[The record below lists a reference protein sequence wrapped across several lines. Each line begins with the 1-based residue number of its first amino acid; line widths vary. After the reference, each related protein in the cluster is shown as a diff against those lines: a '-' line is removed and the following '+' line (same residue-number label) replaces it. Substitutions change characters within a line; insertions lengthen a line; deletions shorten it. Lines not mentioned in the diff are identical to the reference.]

1 MLLLRDASKVL
12 RYFLKCYAAQPR
24 THTSATE
31 MNNHTDPHQSDSQI
45 GAFEPVN
52 PERFAA
58 AQKSTWVSI
67 AINVLLTSLQM
78 VGCFFAHSQA
88 LMADGLH
95 SLSDLLSDVLVLFA
109 NRHGNRHA
117 DAEHPYGHARIET
130 AATLI
135 LGTFLATL
143 GVVLLVAAAMRLQHP
158 EALRA
163 VNPLALAIA
172 VLALVAKEGLFRYM
186 LPVAKRVRSQM
197 LVANAWHARSDAA
210 SSLVVIV
217 GVAGNLLGY
226 TFLDLVA
233 AAVVGVMI
241 AHMGGKLALEAMAEL
256 IDTGLDA
263 EEVEAIRQTL
273 LNVHGV
279 RGLHEL
285 RTRKMADNALVD
297 AHIMV
302 DPKISVSEGHY
313 IAELARHAVLKNHHV
328 MDVMVHIDPEDDL
341 TAKPNAHLP
350 SRPGLLAHLVE
361 RLEEP
366 GLLNN
371 RVVFHYLDGKV
382 DAEIYLSSDQ
392 RLAGQADEL
401 QARCDEL
408 VRDDELFRI
417 IHVHRIHAQN

>member
-1 MLLLRDASKVL
+1 MLCCTVL
-12 RYFLKCYAAQPR
+12 
-24 THTSATE
+24 TDSSAIA
-31 MNNHTDPHQSDSQI
+31 MKNHTHPHQAREAVGI
-45 GAFEPVN
+45 FEPKY

-67 AINVLLTSLQM
+67 AINLLLTFFQV
-78 VGCFFAHSQA
+78 VGGFFAHSQA

-95 SLSDLLSDVLVLFA
+95 SLSDLLSDILVLFA

-117 DAEHPYGHARIET
+117 DANHPYGHARVET

-135 LGTFLATL
+135 LGAFLAIL

-172 VLALVAKEGLFRYM
+172 VIALVAKEGMFRYM
-186 LPVAKRVRSQM
+186 LAVARRVRSQM

-210 SSLVVIV
+210 SSLVVII
-217 GVAGNLLGY
+217 GVIGNLLGY
-226 TFLDLVA
+226 TFFDLLA

-256 IDTGLDA
+256 IDTGLDV

-273 LNVHGV
+273 LNTHGV
-279 RGLHEL
+279 LGLHEL

-297 AHIMV
+297 AHIV
-302 DPKISVSEGHY
+302 VNPRISVSEGHY

-328 MDVMVHIDPEDDL
+328 LDVMVHIDPEDDL
-341 TAKPNAHLP
+341 QAKPNAHLP
-350 SRPGLLAHLVE
+350 SRPGLLAHLAE
-361 RLEEP
+361 RLEDFK
-366 GLLNN
+366 LRDN

-382 DAEIYLSSDQ
+382 EAEIYLPANLHPAEQTD
-392 RLAGQADEL
+392 AL

-408 VRDDELFRI
+408 VQDDELFRSI
-417 IHVHRIHAQN
+417 RVHRDHAQN

>member
-1 MLLLRDASKVL
+1 M
-12 RYFLKCYAAQPR
+12 
-24 THTSATE
+24 HTSATD
-31 MNNHTDPHQSDSQI
+31 MKNHSNPHQSQADI
-45 GAFEPVN
+45 GAFEPVH

-67 AINVLLTSLQM
+67 GINVLLTIFQ
-78 VGCFFAHSQA
+78 VAGGFVAHSQA

-95 SLSDLLSDVLVLFA
+95 SLSDLLSDVLVLYA
-109 NRHGNRHA
+109 NWHGNRHA
-117 DAEHPYGHARIET
+117 DADHPYGHARMET
-130 AATLI
+130 AATLV
-135 LGTFLATL
+135 LGTFLAML
-143 GVVLLVAAAMRLQHP
+143 GIVLLVAATMRLQHP
-158 EALRA
+158 EALQA
-163 VNPLALAIA
+163 VSPLALAIA
-172 VLALVAKEGLFRYM
+172 GFALVAKEGMFRYM
-186 LPVAKRVRSQM
+186 LAVAKRVRSQM

-226 TFLDLVA
+226 IFLDLVA

-241 AHMGGKLALEAMAEL
+241 AHMGGKLALGAMSEL

-313 IAELARHAVLKNHHV
+313 IAESARRAVLKNHHV
-328 MDVMVHIDPEDDL
+328 LDVMVHVDPEDDMQ
-341 TAKPNAHLP
+341 ARPNAHLP
-350 SRPGLLAHLVE
+350 SRPGLLAHLAE
-361 RLEEP
+361 RLGDP
-366 GLLNN
+366 GLPDN

-382 DAEIYLSSDQ
+382 DAEIYLVNQQSAE
-392 RLAGQADEL
+392 RADTL

-408 VRDDELFRI
+408 VRDDELFRV
-417 IHVHRIHAQN
+417 IHVHRSHAQN

>member
-1 MLLLRDASKVL
+1 M
-12 RYFLKCYAAQPR
+12 
-24 THTSATE
+24 HTGATE
-31 MNNHTDPHQSDSQI
+31 MKNNSNPHQSQTEI
-45 GAFEPVN
+45 GAFEPVH

-67 AINVLLTSLQM
+67 FINVLLTTLQII
-78 VGCFFAHSQA
+78 GGFFAHSQA

-95 SLSDLLSDVLVLFA
+95 SLSDLLSDVLVLYA

-135 LGTFLATL
+135 LGTFLAVL

-158 EALRA
+158 EVLRV

-186 LPVAKRVRSQM
+186 LAVAKKVRSQM

-233 AAVVGVMI
+233 VAVVGVMI
-241 AHMGGKLALEAMAEL
+241 AHMGGKLALEAMSEL
-256 IDTGLDA
+256 IDTGLGA

-273 LNVHGV
+273 LHVHGV

-297 AHIMV
+297 AHVMV
-302 DPKISVSEGHY
+302 DPKISVSEGHF
-313 IAELARHAVLKNHHV
+313 IAESARHAVLKHHHV
-328 MDVMVHIDPEDDL
+328 MDVMVHIDPEDDMQ
-341 TAKPNAHLP
+341 AKPNAHLP
-350 SRPGLLAHLVE
+350 SRPGLLAYLAE
-361 RLEEP
+361 RLGDP
-366 GLLNN
+366 QLLEN
-371 RVVFHYLDGKV
+371 RVVLHYLDGRV
-382 DAEIYLSSDQ
+382 DAEIYLLGAQTTEAED
-392 RLAGQADEL
+392 AL
-401 QARCDEL
+401 QARCDKL
-408 VRDDELFRI
+408 VSADPLFRA
-417 IHVHRIHAQN
+417 IHVHYGRAHN

>member
-1 MLLLRDASKVL
+1 MK
-12 RYFLKCYAAQPR
+12 KH
-24 THTSATE
+24 TH
-31 MNNHTDPHQSDSQI
+31 PHQSQTDI
-45 GAFEPVN
+45 GAFEPIR

-67 AINVLLTSLQM
+67 VINLLLTFFQ
-78 VGCFFAHSQA
+78 VAGGFFAHSQA

-95 SLSDLLSDVLVLFA
+95 SLSDLLSDVLVLYA

-117 DAEHPYGHARIET
+117 DANHPYGHARVET

-135 LGTFLATL
+135 LGAFLAVL

-158 EALRA
+158 ETLQA

-172 VLALVAKEGLFRYM
+172 VFALLAKEGLFRYM
-186 LPVAKRVRSQM
+186 LAVAKRVRSQM

-233 AAVVGVMI
+233 VAVVGVMI
-241 AHMGGKLALEAMAEL
+241 AHMGGKLAFEAMAEL

-273 LNVHGV
+273 LNTHGV

-302 DPKISVSEGHY
+302 DPRISVSEGHY
-313 IAELARHAVLKNHHV
+313 IAESARHAVLNNHHV
-328 MDVMVHIDPEDDL
+328 LDVMVHIDPEDDMQ
-341 TAKPNAHLP
+341 AKSNARLP
-350 SRPGLLAHLVE
+350 SRPGLLAHLAE
-361 RLEEP
+361 RLGNLSLP
-366 GLLNN
+366 DN

-382 DAEIYLSSDQ
+382 DAEIYLAATQ
-392 RLAGQADEL
+392 QQADAL
-401 QARCDEL
+401 QVRCDDL
-408 VRDDELFRI
+408 VRDDEIFRAV
-417 IHVHRIHAQN
+417 HVHRNHAQN

>member
-1 MLLLRDASKVL
+1 MK
-12 RYFLKCYAAQPR
+12 
-24 THTSATE
+24 
-31 MNNHTDPHQSDSQI
+31 NHTESDQTKPAL
-45 GAFEPVN
+45 GTFEPTN

-67 AINVLLTSLQM
+67 VINLVLTLLQI
-78 VGCFFAHSQA
+78 VGGFFAHSQA

-117 DAEHPYGHARIET
+117 DANHPYGHARVET

-135 LGTFLATL
+135 LGTFLAVL

-158 EALRA
+158 AALTA
-163 VNPLALAIA
+163 VNPLALGIA
-172 VLALVAKEGLFRYM
+172 CLALVAKEGLFRYM
-186 LPVAKRVRSQM
+186 LAVAKRVRSQM
-197 LVANAWHARSDAA
+197 LIANAWHARSDAA

-226 TFLDLVA
+226 AFFDLLA

-241 AHMGGKLALEAMAEL
+241 AHMGGKLAFEAMAEL
-256 IDTGLDA
+256 IDTGLEE

-273 LNVHGV
+273 KNTPGV

-297 AHIMV
+297 AHIIV

-313 IAELARHAVLKNHHV
+313 IAEAARHAVLNSHHV
-328 MDVMVHIDPEDDL
+328 LDVMIHIDPEDDVK
-341 TAKPNAHLP
+341 AKPNAHLP
-350 SRPGLLAHLVE
+350 SRPKLLAHLAE
-361 RLEEP
+361 RLGEQDLT
-366 GLLNN
+366 GK
-371 RVVFHYLDGKV
+371 RIVFHYLDGQV
-382 DAEIYLSSDQ
+382 DAEIYLNVNQQSTEQ
-392 RLAGQADEL
+392 DEAL
-401 QARCDEL
+401 QICCDEL
-408 VRDDELFRI
+408 VHDDKFFRV
-417 IHVHRIHAQN
+417 IHVHRSCAQK